1 MKMARVKRKESR
13 QPIGDGCI
21 AGGRFKP
28 KPAIVLGL
36 LTAFVLCMAFG
47 VLAAGRPSIET
58 QPVPPEQTEQ
68 TALQQ
73 GARTLS
79 LDMPTTKV
87 DFGGGYLE
95 PGKTY
100 QQAIAIRIRSGSD
113 WMLVLD
119 KTYGLVGQ
127 QTGEVIP
134 PPETKIDAT
143 SETGSS
149 AALSVGGS
157 GGSQSTLVCR
167 GVRQEGEWITVT
179 IGYKFTVSWEIEP
192 DNYTGVQD
200 YSVSPI

>member
-1 MKMARVKRKESR
+1 MYRFHTVKESG

-28 KPAIVLGL
+28 KHTIVLGL

-47 VLAAGRPSIET
+47 VLAAGQPSIET
-58 QPVPPEQTEQ
+58 QPVPPEQTGQ

-73 GARTLS
+73 EAQTLS

-100 QQAIAIRIRSGSD
+100 QQAVAIRVRSGSD

-119 KTYGLVGQ
+119 KTRGLVGQ
-127 QTGEVIP
+127 RTDEVIP

-143 SETGSS
+143 SETGGS

-157 GGSQSTLVCR
+157 GGSQNTLVCT

-179 IGYKFTVSWEIEP
+179 IEYKFTVSWEIEP
-192 DNYTGVQD
+192 DSYTGIQE
-200 YSVSPI
+200 YSISPI

>member
-1 MKMARVKRKESR
+1 MARVKRKESR

-47 VLAAGRPSIET
+47 VLAAG
-58 QPVPPEQTEQ
+58 QPVPPEQTGQ
-68 TALQQ
+68 TALQR
-73 GARTLS
+73 GAQTLS
-79 LDMPTTKV
+79 FDIPTTKV

-100 QQAIAIRIRSGSD
+100 QQEIAIRIRSGSD

-119 KTYGLVGQ
+119 KTRGLVGQ
-127 QTGEVIP
+127 RTGEVIP

-149 AALSVGGS
+149 AALSVEGS

-167 GVRQEGEWITVT
+167 GVRQQGEWITVT
-179 IGYKFTVSWEIEP
+179 IEYKFTVSWEIEP
-192 DNYTGVQD
+192 DNYTGIQN